1 MLFRSVELLED
12 VFLTQPLTVRKLRKQ
27 LIRHV
32 PAWFPAKGKV
42 LDEFKKLL
50 RSELPLGALCDI
62 VAFAL
67 PLDVAFK
74 QQLLE
79 ELDVQ
84 KRASSLLNYLE
95 AHEPP
100 KTAELVERKFPPE
113 FSMN

>member
-1 MLFRSVELLED
+1 
-12 VFLTQPLTVRKLRKQ
+12 VFLTQPLAVRKLRKQ
-27 LIRHV
+27 LTRHV

-50 RSELPLGALCDI
+50 RSDLPFGTLCDI

-84 KRASSLLNYLE
+84 KRARSLVDYLE
-95 AHEPP
+95 ATEPP
-100 KTAELVERKFPPE
+100 QAAELVERKFPPE
-113 FSMN
+113 FSVN